1 MITLKS
7 LGITTLTAITVLS
20 LNACNRTN
28 STQKAA
34 ESSVSRV
41 SITDGNARA
50 EAYLNDA
57 GREIRMAIKNGE
69 MTEEEGR
76 LKYAAIAK
84 RVEKRMAGAKPKTA
98 DTDARARRARYQ
110 EAVDKMTEMVKSG
123 EITREQMQQRLDRMK
138 KAMGGD
144 KSKTFTKED
153 YDLAASKMARMVK
166 AGEITREDMKTRLG
180 EMRKAMSQSSDRNT
194 SSADQRAR
202 RARYQEAVDKMTEMV
217 KAGEITQEQMETRLD
232 GMKKRMSAE

>member
-28 STQKAA
+28 STQKAV

-41 SITDGNARA
+41 SIADGNARA

-84 RVEKRMAGAKPKTA
+84 RVEKRVTGAKPKTA
-98 DTDARARRARYQ
+98 DTDARARRARYK
-110 EAVDKMTEMVKSG
+110 EASG
-123 EITREQMQQRLDRMK
+123 QD
-138 KAMGGD
+138 
-144 KSKTFTKED
+144 
-153 YDLAASKMARMVK
+153 
-166 AGEITREDMKTRLG
+166 
-180 EMRKAMSQSSDRNT
+180 DRNG
-194 SSADQRAR
+194 R
-202 RARYQEAVDKMTEMV
+202 
-217 KAGEITQEQMETRLD
+217 GW
-232 GMKKRMSAE
+232 